1 MHGSPTTRYCDQVR
15 SAIGPELLRLVHNT
29 QTRFTES
36 DTHVRTCAQVLNKVN
51 RQACIGRAIVNLTKN
66 DVKIP
71 SAGPSNWEDLGAPI
85 LCTTGIKRSLYTNT
99 SRPYFFWETN
109 VSVSVGDALEPRVYQ
124 RPSLALPSK
133 TRTQNSS
140 NFSLFPK
147 YALAHHP
154 NITHSL
160 PSALICRRP
169 QVFLGA

>member
-124 RPSLALPSK
+124 RPSLAPRPPSLRPS
-133 TRTQNSS
+133 TRPSS
-140 NFSLFPK
+140 RQRRCGGSFSIERIRK
-147 YALAHHP
+147 R
-154 NITHSL
+154 S
-160 PSALICRRP
+160 SKM
-169 QVFLGA
+169 